1 MPYTKLYIHLV
12 WATKNRLPM
21 LDKKIR
27 SELFDHIKENA
38 KSKNIF
44 IDTIGG
50 YNEHVHILI
59 SLDPTQSISNIL
71 NLIKGESSHWLN
83 KSQMTKGRFEWQ
95 DEYFAVSVSPSV
107 IGKVREY
114 ILNQELHH
122 QKKTFSK
129 EYEDF
134 IKSCGLEL

>member
-1 MPYTKLYIHLV
+1 MPYTTLYIHLV
-12 WATKNRLPM
+12 WATKDQQLR

-27 SELFDHIKENA
+27 SELFPHIKENA
-38 KSKNIF
+38 KTKNIF

-50 YNEHVHILI
+50 HDEHIHTLI

-83 KSQMTKGRFEWQ
+83 KSKLIKGKFEWQ
-95 DEYFAVSVSPSV
+95 DDYFAVSVSPSV
-107 IGKVREY
+107 VEKVRDY
-114 ILNQELHH
+114 ILNQEIHH
-122 QKKTFSK
+122 QKKT
-129 EYEDF
+129 YEQEFEEF

>member
-1 MPYTKLYIHLV
+1 MPYTTLYIHLV
-12 WATKNRLPM
+12 WATKDQQPR

-27 SELFDHIKENA
+27 SELFPHIKENA
-38 KSKNIF
+38 KTKNIF

-50 YNEHVHILI
+50 HDEHIHTLI

-83 KSQMTKGRFEWQ
+83 KSKLIKGKFEWQ
-95 DEYFAVSVSPSV
+95 DDYFAVSVSPSV
-107 IGKVREY
+107 VEKVRDY
-114 ILNQELHH
+114 ILNQEIHH
-122 QKKTFSK
+122 QKKTFGR
-129 EYEDF
+129 EFEEF

>member
-21 LDKKIR
+21 LDKKNR

-50 YNEHVHILI
+50 HNEHVHILI

>member
-1 MPYTKLYIHLV
+1 V
-12 WATKNRLPM
+12 WATKDQQPR

-27 SELFDHIKENA
+27 SELFPHIKENA
-38 KSKNIF
+38 KTKNIF

-50 YNEHVHILI
+50 HDEHIHTLI

-83 KSQMTKGRFEWQ
+83 KSKLIKDKFEWQ
-95 DEYFAVSVSPSV
+95 DDYFAVSVSPSV
-107 IGKVREY
+107 VEKVRDY
-114 ILNQELHH
+114 ILNQEIHH
-122 QKKTFSK
+122 QKKT
-129 EYEDF
+129 YEQEFEEF